1 METQHPHTLF
11 ENFIKYVNNKVT
23 LKRFFCY
30 AQLKV
35 TIVLSCSADCLILV
49 CSSSLY
55 LNHVNQSDSTTLKS
69 CLVWCYTLLWMF
81 SISVLL
87 DASCVNGCQKLT
99 SHWSLQIKFWPLTEC
114 KIKFICACW
123 TFNFKIM
130 AINSEALFWDL
141 GNGSLSETRASWV
154 FNNVQQW
161 TCITGEFWHVSA
173 WRFSPQLS
181 FH

>member
-1 METQHPHTLF
+1 M
-11 ENFIKYVNNKVT
+11 
-23 LKRFFCY
+23 
-30 AQLKV
+30 
-35 TIVLSCSADCLILV
+35 SCSADCLILV
-49 CSSSLY
+49 CSSNLY

-69 CLVWCYTLLWMF
+69 CLVWCYTLLCIF

-99 SHWSLQIKFWPLTEC
+99 SHWSLQIKFWPLTVC

-130 AINSEALFWDL
+130 AISKVLFWDL

-161 TCITGEFWHVSA
+161 TCILVFTAVEFPLNLRWCITLFIMDGNGILTIFEMKWLTSA
-173 WRFSPQLS
+173 LS
-181 FH
+181 C